1 MACFSAT
8 TGTTGGH
15 TALLTS
21 KGNHMKD
28 YLAQAALT
36 APKSMHE
43 AKAPRLDLLCI
54 LEEIIDQG
62 NALDI
67 LKKSLFYGKDYP
79 GEGFGSDASC
89 LGLGASLGKHLT
101 PLAQVEVVHGII
113 GAITEAVELGE
124 ALVESISTGTPI
136 DMVNLAEECGDVLWY
151 IACILRH
158 SGKEF
163 PDLMEQNIAK
173 LRKRY
178 PDGFTTYDALN
189 RDLGAER
196 VVLEATQAAPAA
208 KPVVHMAE
216 AVLMY
221 AAAVEPG
228 APVMRLSGF
237 AQGHPVHGNNGVT
250 STRVVKADM
259 AAGTYETKNTVY
271 VVDSWASRHND

>member
-1 MACFSAT
+1 
-8 TGTTGGH
+8 
-15 TALLTS
+15 
-21 KGNHMKD
+21 MKD

-136 DMVNLAEECGDVLWY
+136 DMVNLSEECGDVIWY
-151 IACILRH
+151 LACILRH
-158 SGKEF
+158 TEKDF
-163 PDLMEQNIAK
+163 PGLMVQNIAK

-178 PDGFTTYDALN
+178 PDGFTEYDALN
-189 RDLGAER
+189 RNLSWER
-196 VVLEATQAAPAA
+196 QVLEATQAAPAA
-208 KPVVHMAE
+208 KPLVELRE
-216 AVLMY
+216 AHLFHDIR
-221 AAAVEPG
+221 EDG
-228 APVMRLSGF
+228 ARMRLAGLAS
-237 AQGHPVHGNNGVT
+237 GHPTLGNGDVT
-250 STRVVKADM
+250 TSRVIKFD
-259 AAGTYETKNTVY
+259 YETGIYETRNSQYKVIN
-271 VVDSWASRHND
+271 WATR